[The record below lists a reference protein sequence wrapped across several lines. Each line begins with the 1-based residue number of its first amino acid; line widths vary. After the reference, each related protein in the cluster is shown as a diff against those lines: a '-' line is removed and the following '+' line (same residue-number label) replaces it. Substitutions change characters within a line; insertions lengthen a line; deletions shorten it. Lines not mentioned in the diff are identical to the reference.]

1 MEVGVYF
8 SCLKACR
15 RRQLFQNFSKMEIS
29 THPRELTRE
38 NLEIWRKEFVK
49 KLARTTTR
57 TDLDRLIVAVERR
70 RFEDKWM
77 AEWTEVV
84 FKDGKGKVTTED
96 GKYEEFE
103 ISVFEREIL
112 ERDQNLKGR
121 KIKKS
126 ELKEEKGEWQLDTT
140 IKEISSGGEAVV
152 LEEII
157 AGQKVAVRVQCFDSA
172 LFTGDMEEYEY
183 EWHLSNG
190 DFKNP
195 PLFFYAFK
203 ISK

>member
-1 MEVGVYF
+1 M
-8 SCLKACR
+8 
-15 RRQLFQNFSKMEIS
+15 
-29 THPRELTRE
+29 
-38 NLEIWRKEFVK
+38 
-49 KLARTTTR
+49 
-57 TDLDRLIVAVERR
+57 DRLILAVERR
-70 RFEDKWM
+70 EFENKEM

-84 FKDGKGKVTTED
+84 FENREGKVTT
-96 GKYEEFE
+96 KYDQSEEFK
-103 ISVFEREIL
+103 ISEFERKIL
-112 ERDQNLKGR
+112 DLEQNLKAR
-121 KIKKS
+121 KINKS

-190 DFKNP
+190 EF
-195 PLFFYAFK
+195 
-203 ISK
+203 